1 MIDLLGQ
8 EYDQKE
14 QVRTLIKKE
23 DSIFPEDN
31 ISSVLFHQMETHLN
45 EKTPVQQNFNSIPRT
60 LYDELKN
67 YIEDLLRKK

>member
-1 MIDLLGQ
+1 MIDLSGQ
-8 EYDQKE
+8 ECDQKE

-23 DSIFPEDN
+23 DAVFPEDN
-31 ISSVLFHQMETHLN
+31 ISGVLFHQMETHLN
-45 EKTPVQQNFNSIPRT
+45 EKTSVQQNFNSIPRT